1 MDTQVRVTLVAN
13 AGVLL
18 RYRDTAIL
26 LDALFSEEEAPYCAA
41 SPAVTEKLLCGE
53 PPFEQIDYVLFT
65 HLHADHFSEAATRE
79 FLSRRQIRGLV
90 LPASGQSDFPSFVK
104 ETGTPCSVLTE
115 HTRETLFRLSA
126 EIQITAFRTLHLD
139 RKYHDIPHFCY
150 LIAFG
155 EKKLLFTSDADYTEE
170 SFAFLREETVTAAF
184 VNPMFFSDL
193 RRRRFFRGSLPA
205 ENIVVYH
212 LPFPADG
219 EQLQRM
225 FAQNLRTWPED
236 GPPVTVLERE
246 LETIVL

>member
-1 MDTQVRVTLVAN
+1 MDHIIGNTYTTTIGN
-13 AGVLL
+13 AQIGL
-18 RYRDTAIL
+18 YITGRDTVLIDTGRGESTTMLAVLREHDLYPTAI
-26 LDALFSEEEAPYCAA
+26 
-41 SPAVTEKLLCGE
+41 
-53 PPFEQIDYVLFT
+53 INT

-90 LPASGQSDFPSFVK
+90 LPASGQSDFLSFVK
-104 ETGTPCSVLTE
+104 ETGTPCSVLTA
-115 HTRETLFRLSA
+115 HTRKTVFRLSA

-170 SFAFLREETVTAAF
+170 SFAFLGEETVTAAF

-212 LPFPADG
+212 LPFPG
-219 EQLQRM
+219 R
-225 FAQNLRTWPED
+225 RTARP
-236 GPPVTVLERE
+236 
-246 LETIVL
+246 